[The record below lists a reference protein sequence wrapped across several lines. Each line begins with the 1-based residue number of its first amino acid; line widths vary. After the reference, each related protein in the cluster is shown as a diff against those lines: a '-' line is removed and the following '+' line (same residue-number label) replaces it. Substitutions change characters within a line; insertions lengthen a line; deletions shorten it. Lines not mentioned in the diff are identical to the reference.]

1 MTIRENI
8 LVKAANYLDDN
19 NLNSLALT
27 LDMVL
32 NEYNIT
38 EKSREVGFVGNNN
51 DVVLKN
57 YLGSKILQGRSRATV
72 QHYKRTLTFLFDD
85 VCKPVKEITADD
97 IRCHLAKWQTTKNI
111 SPVTLNNVRSVYMA
125 FFGWC
130 FDEELIEKNP
140 MKKID
145 KFKEPKTHI
154 KPLTDVEI
162 EKLRSACTNTR
173 DRALVE
179 FLYSTGCR
187 VSECCAINIDDINF
201 RENKVVISKGKGDKE
216 RVAYISDVT
225 MLWLEKYLNERKDK
239 DVALWV
245 GRKGRLTKGGVEA
258 AIKKLGIKVGLP
270 KVHPHQFR
278 HALATDLVKKNV
290 PIQIVKQILG
300 HEDIATT
307 MIYVDIQDADVVN
320 AHKKYV
326 A

>member
-8 LVKAANYLDDN
+8 LVKAASYLDNN
-19 NLNSLALT
+19 NLNNLALT

-32 NEYNIT
+32 DDYVIT
-38 EKSREVGFVGNNN
+38 EKSREVGFINNNN

-72 QHYKRTLTFLFDD
+72 QHYSRTLTLLFDD
-85 VCKPVKEITADD
+85 ICKPIKEITADD
-97 IRCHLAKWQTTKNI
+97 IRCYLAKWQTAKNV
-111 SPVTLNNVRSVYMA
+111 SPVTLNNVRSVYMS
-125 FFGWC
+125 FFEWC
-130 FDEELIEKNP
+130 LNEELIDKDP

-162 EKLRSACTNTR
+162 EKLRSVCTNAR

-187 VSECCAINIDDINF
+187 VTEYSAINISDINF
-201 RENKVVISKGKGDKE
+201 RENKVIICKGKGDKE
-216 RVAYISDVT
+216 RVAYISDIT

-239 DVALWV
+239 DVALWI
-245 GRKGRLTKGGVEA
+245 GRKGRLTKAGIEA
-258 AIKKLGIKVGLP
+258 IIRKLGVRADIP
-270 KVHPHQFR
+270 HVHPHQFR
-278 HALATDLVKKNV
+278 HSLATDLVKKNV

-307 MIYVDIQDADVVN
+307 MIYVEIQDADVVN